1 MRLEYYSGT
10 EAFGSDVLEPLLRH
24 EEQNNLLISFARN
37 DRKADTSGWLLATV
51 KDDAESVLLT
61 AACTPP
67 FNLVLAE
74 TDNRPCPAAVKLLAS
89 ELKTMRQTFP
99 GVLAEQTLA
108 RRFAE
113 EFAGAGRYHINHSM
127 TAMRLDRVANHTPS
141 PGASRPL
148 REEDLF
154 FVPYWCRAFAEE
166 AHVGQPGLDAS
177 IEQTRKRIGADT
189 FYLWEDRIPVSQA
202 CHARSTVHGAAI
214 SAVYRRLPT
223 GGAAM
228 RHRWLPNSPE
238 SCWSGATASAA
249 FSPIRPTRSPAASTA
264 GSATSTGA
272 SSKNCSGSPDQKPRN
287 TVRSSPGR

>member
-10 EAFGSDVLEPLLRH
+10 EAFGNDVLDPLLRH

-37 DRKADTSGWLLATV
+37 DRKAETSGWLLATV
-51 KDDAESVLLT
+51 KDDAGSVLLT

-74 TDNRPCPAAVKLLAS
+74 TDNRPCLAAVKLLAS
-89 ELKTMRQTFP
+89 ELKTMRRMFP

-113 EFAGAGRYHINHSM
+113 EFAGTGRYRINHSM
-127 TAMRLDRVANHTPS
+127 TVMRLDRVANHTPS
-141 PGASRPL
+141 PGAARPL

-154 FVPYWCRAFAEE
+154 FVPYWSRAFAEE
-166 AHVGQPGLDAS
+166 AHVEQPGLDAS

-202 CHARSTVHGAAI
+202 CHARSTMHGAAI
-214 SAVYRRLPT
+214 SAVYTPPPYRGRGYASSLVAELSRVLLERGNRFCCLFADTANPVSCGIYRRIGYVDRCIVEELQ
-223 GGAAM
+223 
-228 RHRWLPNSPE
+228 WLP
-238 SCWSGATASAA
+238 
-249 FSPIRPTRSPAASTA
+249 
-264 GSATSTGA
+264 
-272 SSKNCSGSPDQKPRN
+272 
-287 TVRSSPGR
+287 

>member
-10 EAFGSDVLEPLLRH
+10 EAFGNDVLEPLLRH

-37 DRKADTSGWLLATV
+37 DRKAETSGWLLATV
-51 KDDAESVLLT
+51 KDDAGSVLLT

-89 ELKTMRQTFP
+89 ELKTTRRMFP

-113 EFAGAGRYHINHSM
+113 EFAGTGRYRINHSM
-127 TAMRLDRVANHTPS
+127 TVMRLDRVANHTPS
-141 PGASRPL
+141 PGAARPL

-154 FVPYWCRAFAEE
+154 FVPYWSRAFAEE

-202 CHARSTVHGAAI
+202 CHARSTMHGAAI
-214 SAVYRRLPT
+214 SAVYTPLPYRGRGYASSLVAELSRVLLERGNRFCCLFADTANPVSCGIYRRIGYVDRCIVEELQ
-223 GGAAM
+223 
-228 RHRWLPNSPE
+228 WLP
-238 SCWSGATASAA
+238 
-249 FSPIRPTRSPAASTA
+249 
-264 GSATSTGA
+264 
-272 SSKNCSGSPDQKPRN
+272 
-287 TVRSSPGR
+287 

>member
-10 EAFGSDVLEPLLRH
+10 EAFGNDVLDPLLRH

-37 DRKADTSGWLLATV
+37 DRKAETSGWLLATV
-51 KDDAESVLLT
+51 KDDAGSVLLT

-89 ELKTMRQTFP
+89 ELKTMRRMFP

-113 EFAGAGRYHINHSM
+113 EFAGTGCYRINHSM
-127 TAMRLDRVANHTPS
+127 TVMRLDRVANHTPS
-141 PGASRPL
+141 PGAARPL

-154 FVPYWCRAFAEE
+154 FVPYWSRAFAEE
-166 AHVGQPGLDAS
+166 AHVEQPGLDAS

-202 CHARSTVHGAAI
+202 AMPAPRCTAPRSARST
-214 SAVYRRLPT
+214 RRLPT